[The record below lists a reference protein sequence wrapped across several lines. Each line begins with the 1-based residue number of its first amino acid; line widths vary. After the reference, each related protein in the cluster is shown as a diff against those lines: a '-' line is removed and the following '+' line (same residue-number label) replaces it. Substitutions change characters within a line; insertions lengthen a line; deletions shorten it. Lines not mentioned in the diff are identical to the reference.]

1 VAEAL
6 LGNSWV
12 ADIKGA
18 LGWLGLVEYLGLW
31 DMLAGVN
38 LNNTD
43 DIHRWKGNSLQ
54 DQHIKISLSEPSPLN
69 LGRKYGS
76 RGHPGNVKL
85 LCGWPFGTVV
95 GLRTV

>member
-1 VAEAL
+1 MTSIG
-6 LGNSWV
+6 GNL
-12 ADIKGA
+12 K
-18 LGWLGLVEYLGLW
+18 LQ
-31 DMLAGVN
+31 
-38 LNNTD
+38 
-43 DIHRWKGNSLQ
+43 GNSLQ

-95 GLRTV
+95 GLRTVYKKEASLILSIARFEGPSVASAATGL